1 MWARQLTVVTRVDL
15 IKKKDWKNMESSAK
29 LALKLDGDFYPRF
42 IENKGYFPD
51 ALPALKETVER
62 RPGGLG

>member
-1 MWARQLTVVTRVDL
+1 
-15 IKKKDWKNMESSAK
+15 MESSAK

-42 IENKGYFPD
+42 IENKDYSPD
-51 ALPALKETVER
+51 ALSAIKETVER